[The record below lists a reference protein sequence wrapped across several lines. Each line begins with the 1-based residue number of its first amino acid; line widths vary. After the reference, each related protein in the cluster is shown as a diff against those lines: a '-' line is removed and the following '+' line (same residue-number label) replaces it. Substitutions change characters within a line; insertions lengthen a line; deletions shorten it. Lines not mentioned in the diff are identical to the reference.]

1 MDAPTQI
8 LQLRTTS
15 GNSVGTELQVTEEL
29 VIGRGAEGEGRLADD
44 IELSRMHARVVR
56 EPGGG
61 FMIEDLGSTN
71 GTFVNGL
78 QITGPQPLSDGD
90 TIEVGSTTMVVQ
102 VGAPAPGAAPAEST
116 VSHEPADPTEAAP
129 AAEAPVHVALRVDID
144 LAAREAR
151 LTLDEGSDEV
161 KLVNR
166 AGRWQIV
173 HED

>member
-1 MDAPTQI
+1 MDAPTPI
-8 LQLRTTS
+8 LRLRTTS
-15 GNSVGTELQVTEEL
+15 GNAVGTEMQVTDEL
-29 VIGRGAEGEGRLADD
+29 VIGRGTEGEGRLADD

-56 EPGGG
+56 TPGGG

-78 QITGPQPLSDGD
+78 QITRSQPLSDGD
-90 TIEVGSTTMVVQ
+90 EIEVGSTTLVVQ
-102 VGAPAPGAAPAEST
+102 VGDPAPEAAPAEPAAPNGPAAPT
-116 VSHEPADPTEAAP
+116 EPAVP
-129 AAEAPVHVALRVDID
+129 AEVPVRVALRVDID

-166 AGRWQIV
+166 AGHWQIV
-173 HED
+173 AED